1 MLIVTENSNQ
11 KCLRTKRSR
20 QRYLIVG
27 GMKEFGKLENQSTYQ
42 LTLTPI
48 GRRTD
53 DITALDS
60 ASKPVSELNLD
71 VAGT

>member
-1 MLIVTENSNQ
+1 
-11 KCLRTKRSR
+11 
-20 QRYLIVG
+20 
-27 GMKEFGKLENQSTYQ
+27 MKEFGKLENQSTYQ